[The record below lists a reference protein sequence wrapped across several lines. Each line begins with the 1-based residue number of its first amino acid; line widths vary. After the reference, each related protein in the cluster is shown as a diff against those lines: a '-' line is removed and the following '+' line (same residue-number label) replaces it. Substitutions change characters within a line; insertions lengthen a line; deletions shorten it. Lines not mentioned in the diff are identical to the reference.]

1 MMGGKCYF
9 MCQFGINLFSIAP
22 KGETK
27 NSKIV
32 YFKKASLFAL
42 LKKKKKK
49 KRKKKLR
56 QKVEISKEQKAAK
69 RTLCLYIYS
78 ELGGCLLPP

>member
-42 LKKKKKK
+42 LKKRKKKK
-49 KRKKKLR
+49 KKKKAETKSGNK
-56 QKVEISKEQKAAK
+56 Q
-69 RTLCLYIYS
+69 RTKSSQTDTMSVYIQ
-78 ELGGCLLPP
+78 

>member
-1 MMGGKCYF
+1 

-32 YFKKASLFAL
+32 YFKKASLFAFFFFFFL
-42 LKKKKKK
+42 
-49 KRKKKLR
+49 KKLR

>member
-1 MMGGKCYF
+1 

-32 YFKKASLFAL
+32 YFKKASLFAFFL
-42 LKKKKKK
+42 
-49 KRKKKLR
+49 KKLR